1 MTDAPDLAAA
11 IETLPGARAM
21 VVGDLMLDRFVYGE
35 VERISPEA
43 PVPVLRVGAEES
55 MLGGAGHVVRNL
67 VELGAWASFVAV
79 VGDDRTGR
87 DLIAMVA
94 EERSVEPDLL
104 VERGRRSTTK
114 MRYVTGGQQLL
125 RADRET
131 ERAVEAA
138 TEARIADIV
147 AAGIDGVDVLVLSD
161 YAKGVLTP
169 GVLEA
174 ATGAARAAGV
184 PVVVDPK
191 NRDFSRYRG
200 ATVLTP
206 NRGELALAARTM
218 AETDDELVGA
228 ARRVLADAGADHL
241 LVTRSADGMSLV
253 GADGSVE
260 HFAALAREVFDVSGA
275 GDTAV
280 AAFAAALG
288 RGLSPATAARIANL
302 AGGIVVGR
310 AGTAVATIDDLRR
323 AHASQTFASWENKIV
338 PADAAGE
345 LVRRWRAQGRQV
357 GFTNGCFDLVHPGHV
372 SLLRQARSR
381 CDRLLVALNSDRS
394 VRLVKGEGRP
404 LQNER
409 SRAQVLASMADVDA
423 VVVFDEETP
432 LALIESL
439 RPDLLIKGADYALDQ
454 VVGAREV
461 QSHGGKVVLAA
472 IEKGHSSTAM
482 AARLAR

>member
-67 VELGAWASFVAV
+67 VELGAEASFVAV

-94 EERSVEPDLL
+94 EERSVEPYLL

-147 AAGIDGVDVLVLSD
+147 AAGIDGADVLVLSD

-174 ATGAARAAGV
+174 VTGAARAAGV

-191 NRDFSRYRG
+191 SRDFSRYRG

-206 NRGELALAARTM
+206 NRGELSLAARTM
-218 AETDDELVGA
+218 AETDDELVCA
-228 ARRVLADAGADHL
+228 ARRVMADAGADHL

-253 GADGSVE
+253 SADGGVE
-260 HFAALAREVFDVSGA
+260 HFAAEAREVFDVSGA

-288 RGLSPATAARIANL
+288 RGLAPATAARIANL

-338 PADAAGE
+338 PAAAAGE

-372 SLLRQARSR
+372 SLLRQAKSR

-404 LQNER
+404 LQNQR

-423 VVVFDEETP
+423 VVVFDDETP

-482 AARLAR
+482 AARLAP